1 MPAPEDPIRR
11 QLVEARRAQIIDAAA
26 RVFAEKGF
34 HRATTREIASA
45 AGVSEGTIYNYF
57 DSKADLLI
65 GIMARLAEL
74 EQLDVELTQALQGD
88 VKDFMIAISRHRLAR
103 VERGQELLQA
113 VLPEVLVDPELRQR
127 FYRQYV
133 LRIATLMEQYVQARI
148 ELGHVRPV
156 DVPLTVR
163 VVQGTFIG
171 LLILRILGDEPLQL
185 GWDDVPEVLAAL
197 VFDGLGAAMVGE
209 R

>member
-88 VKDFMIAISRHRLAR
+88 VKDFMIAISRHRLAC
-103 VERGQELLQA
+103 VQRGQELLQA

-163 VVQGTFIG
+163 VVQGAFIG
-171 LLILRILGDEPLQL
+171 LLILRMLGDEPLQSR
-185 GWDDVPEVLAAL
+185 WDDVPEVLGTL
-197 VFDGLGAAMVGE
+197 VFDGLGAAMAGE

>member
-34 HRATTREIASA
+34 HRATTKEIASA

-65 GIMARLAEL
+65 GIMARLVEL
-74 EQLDVELTQALQGD
+74 EQLDVELTQALQDDAKG
-88 VKDFMIAISRHRLAR
+88 FMIAIFRHRLAR
-103 VERGQELLQA
+103 IQRGQEMLQA

-127 FYRQYV
+127 FYCQYV

-156 DVPLTVR
+156 DVPLAVR
-163 VVQGTFIG
+163 VVMGAFIG
-171 LLILRILGDEPLQL
+171 LLILRILGDEPLQS
-185 GWDDVPEVLAAL
+185 GWDDVPEVLGTL
-197 VFDGLGAAMVGE
+197 VFDGLGAAMEGE

>member
-34 HRATTREIASA
+34 HRATTKEIASA

-57 DSKADLLI
+57 DSKAGLLI

-103 VERGQELLQA
+103 VQRGQELLQA
-113 VLPEVLVDPELRQR
+113 VLPEVLVDPELGQR

-133 LRIATLMEQYVQARI
+133 LRIATLMEQYVQVRI

-163 VVQGTFIG
+163 VVQGAFIG
-171 LLILRILGDEPLQL
+171 LLILRMLGDEPLES
-185 GWDDVPEVLAAL
+185 GWDDVPEVLGTL
-197 VFDGLGAAMVGE
+197 VFDGLGPAMVDE

>member
-74 EQLDVELTQALQGD
+74 EQLDAELTQALQSD

-103 VERGQELLQA
+103 IQRGQELLQA

-163 VVQGTFIG
+163 VLQGAFIG
-171 LLILRILGDEPLQL
+171 LLILRMLGDEPLQSR
-185 GWDDVPEVLAAL
+185 WDDVPEVLGTL
-197 VFDGLGAAMVGE
+197 VFDGLGAAKAGE

>member
-34 HRATTREIASA
+34 HRATTKEIASA

-103 VERGQELLQA
+103 VQRGQELLQA

-163 VVQGTFIG
+163 VVQGAFIG
-171 LLILRILGDEPLQL
+171 LLILRMLGDEPLQS
-185 GWDDVPEVLAAL
+185 GWDDVPEVLGTL

>member
-11 QLVEARRAQIIDAAA
+11 QRVEARRAQIIDAAA

-103 VERGQELLQA
+103 VQRGQELLQA

-163 VVQGTFIG
+163 VVQGAFIG
-171 LLILRILGDEPLQL
+171 LLILRILGDEPLQS
-185 GWDDVPEVLAAL
+185 GWDDVPEVLGTL
-197 VFDGLGAAMVGE
+197 VFDGLGVAMEGD

>member
-11 QLVEARRAQIIDAAA
+11 QLVEARCAQIIDAAA

-74 EQLDVELTQALQGD
+74 EQLDVELTQALQSD

-103 VERGQELLQA
+103 IQRGQELLQA
-113 VLPEVLVDPELRQR
+113 VLPEVLVDPKLRQR

-163 VVQGTFIG
+163 VLQGAFIG
-171 LLILRILGDEPLQL
+171 LLILRMLGDEPLQSR
-185 GWDDVPEVLAAL
+185 WDDVPEVLGTL
-197 VFDGLGAAMVGE
+197 VFDGLGAAKVGE

>member
-103 VERGQELLQA
+103 VQRGQELLQA

-156 DVPLTVR
+156 DVPLAVR
-163 VVQGTFIG
+163 VVQGAFIG
-171 LLILRILGDEPLQL
+171 LLILRILGDEPLQS
-185 GWDDVPEVLAAL
+185 GWDDVPEVLGTR
-197 VFDGLGAAMVGE
+197 VFDGLGPAMVDE

>member
-103 VERGQELLQA
+103 VQRGQELLQA

-163 VVQGTFIG
+163 VVQGAFIG
-171 LLILRILGDEPLQL
+171 LLILRMLGDEPLQS
-185 GWDDVPEVLAAL
+185 GWDDVPEVLGTL
-197 VFDGLGAAMVGE
+197 VFDGLGAAMEGE

>member
-34 HRATTREIASA
+34 HRATTKEIASA

-74 EQLDVELTQALQGD
+74 EQLDVELTQALQSD

-103 VERGQELLQA
+103 IQRGQELLQA

-163 VVQGTFIG
+163 VLQGAFIG
-171 LLILRILGDEPLQL
+171 LLILRMLGDEPLQSR
-185 GWDDVPEVLAAL
+185 WDDVPEVLGTL
-197 VFDGLGAAMVGE
+197 VFDGLGAAKVGE

>member
-34 HRATTREIASA
+34 HRATTKEIASA

-74 EQLDVELTQALQGD
+74 EQLDVELKQALESG
-88 VKDFMIAISRHRLAR
+88 VKDFMIAISRHRLACVQR
-103 VERGQELLQA
+103 DQELLQA

-156 DVPLTVR
+156 DVPLAVR
-163 VVQGTFIG
+163 VVQGAFIG
-171 LLILRILGDEPLQL
+171 LLILRILGDEPLQSR
-185 GWDDVPEVLAAL
+185 WDDVPEVLAAL
-197 VFDGLGAAMVGE
+197 VFDGLGVAMEGD

>member
-74 EQLDVELTQALQGD
+74 EQLDVELTQALQSD

-103 VERGQELLQA
+103 IQRGQELLQA

-163 VVQGTFIG
+163 VLQGAFIG
-171 LLILRILGDEPLQL
+171 LLILRMLGDEPLQSR
-185 GWDDVPEVLAAL
+185 WDDVPEVLGTL
-197 VFDGLGAAMVGE
+197 VFDGLGAAKAGE